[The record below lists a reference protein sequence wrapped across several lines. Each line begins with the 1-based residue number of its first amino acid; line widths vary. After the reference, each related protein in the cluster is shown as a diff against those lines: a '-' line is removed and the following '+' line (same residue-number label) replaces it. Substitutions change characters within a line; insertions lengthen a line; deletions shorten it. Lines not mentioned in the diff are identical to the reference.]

1 MRKFDGGEN
10 MDIRKFEIFLDTID
24 SGSLTKTA
32 QALGYT
38 QSAISHTINSLESE
52 FNLQLLTRSR
62 AGVSLTSEGRAL
74 LPYIR
79 NTVTSFQE
87 FRNKVAEIHNLD
99 YGSIRIGTF
108 TSTAVHWLPGILSS
122 FRDLYPSIQFEVKY
136 GNYAEIAEWIL
147 QGRIDCGFTI
157 APEISGIRHVPL
169 KKDRFL
175 VIYPPGHPLSL
186 LKKINPSD
194 VANYPYILVIEGDD
208 PIIRNFFTD
217 NDIHLNIQYR
227 VVDDY
232 AAVAMVESGL
242 GITVTPELFF
252 YRLAFNV
259 DHRALNT
266 PFRRQLA
273 ISYKDHFTVSP
284 VVTRFIAHV
293 QNWAADNAYPFDE

>member
-99 YGSIRIGTF
+99 YGSIRIG
-108 TSTAVHWLPGILSS
+108 
-122 FRDLYPSIQFEVKY
+122 
-136 GNYAEIAEWIL
+136 
-147 QGRIDCGFTI
+147 
-157 APEISGIRHVPL
+157 
-169 KKDRFL
+169 DRK
-175 VIYPPGHPLSL
+175 S
-186 LKKINPSD
+186 
-194 VANYPYILVIEGDD
+194 
-208 PIIRNFFTD
+208 
-217 NDIHLNIQYR
+217 
-227 VVDDY
+227 VV
-232 AAVAMVESGL
+232 
-242 GITVTPELFF
+242 
-252 YRLAFNV
+252 
-259 DHRALNT
+259 
-266 PFRRQLA
+266 
-273 ISYKDHFTVSP
+273 
-284 VVTRFIAHV
+284 
-293 QNWAADNAYPFDE
+293 